1 MRFQRRKKL
10 VSKMIN
16 TPEEKRIEV
25 KECIMFEEYKR
36 QYAFKWSNIRYLQ
49 SQNPKHMSCK
59 ELSEWMINSKPKW
72 WNKEAQGV

>member
-1 MRFQRRKKL
+1 

-36 QYAFKWSNIRYLQ
+36 QYAFK
-49 SQNPKHMSCK
+49 
-59 ELSEWMINSKPKW
+59 
-72 WNKEAQGV
+72 